1 MRITLVSR
9 LTGLSP
15 DQIRYMEQKGYI
27 QPGMVVIKSR
37 KVRDYSSDD
46 ISLLKSISNY
56 LSQGYRYEVAYV
68 KALEDRTNPRLVGL
82 VDTNP
87 FRLSRSYALQ
97 S

>member
-15 DQIRYMEQKGYI
+15 DQIRYMEQKRYI
-27 QPGMVVIKSR
+27 QPSMVVIKSR

-46 ISLLKSISNY
+46 LSLLESISDY
-56 LSQGYRYEVAYV
+56 LSQGYRYDVAHS
-68 KALEDRTNPRLVGL
+68 KALEDKTNPRLIGPVE
-82 VDTNP
+82 THP
-87 FRLSRSYALQ
+87 FMPSRSYAFQ

>member
-27 QPGMVVIKSR
+27 QPSMVVIKSR
-37 KVRDYSSDD
+37 KVRVYSSDD
-46 ISLLKSISNY
+46 ISLLESISDY
-56 LSQGYRYEVAYV
+56 LSHGYRYEVAYA
-68 KALEDRTNPRLVGL
+68 KALEDRTNPRFIGL
-82 VDTNP
+82 VETDS
-87 FRLSRSYALQ
+87 FRPSRSYAYQ

>member
-15 DQIRYMEQKGYI
+15 DQIRYMEQKRYI
-27 QPGMVVIKSR
+27 QPNMVVIKSR
-37 KVRDYSSDD
+37 KVRDYSPDD
-46 ISLLKSISNY
+46 LSLLESISNY
-56 LSQGYRYEVAYV
+56 LSHGYRYEIAYA

-82 VDTNP
+82 VDTDS
-87 FRLSRSYALQ
+87 FRPSRSYALQ